1 MKRGICILLILLLA
15 LSLGACGSD
24 LPASSGTDGMASE
37 TPSDTKDGDTLAL
50 DGSSPEPSLSE
61 EQMIAMWKAVIEE
74 TSKDDLTQEQA
85 LERVTKPSSLKL
97 LETCGAELLAL
108 ELPDKEARWTVK
120 PLYESWMALYQTTS
134 KSLMDFE
141 SESCHR
147 LLAWKIVEDI
157 QIEGDKVRFS
167 IGGAGFGSQTDYFD
181 VYYLPSDDVKSC
193 IGYQTDLKFE
203 ERDGGW
209 FAKADGDNTA
219 FYRQLGEHLYFVAL
233 HF

>member
-1 MKRGICILLILLLA
+1 MKRSVCLLLIAIALLA
-15 LSLGACGSD
+15 FSACTQLS
-24 LPASSGTDGMASE
+24 PSSESEKKTTASE
-37 TPSDTKDGDTLAL
+37 ALSGESVSTEKAALPGGTLT
-50 DGSSPEPSLSE
+50 EE
-61 EQMIAMWKAVIEE
+61 EQLAMWKAVIEE

-209 FAKADGDNTA
+209 FARADGDDTV